1 MGKSTELAAEREPA
15 VDPSGELLIQRDLG
29 EYGDETRLI
38 RCVNLFGEQHT
49 VFGEAALWWVY
60 GDM

>member
-1 MGKSTELAAEREPA
+1 MAVFDLSEGPLRNLAH
-15 VDPSGELLIQRDLG
+15 QF
-29 EYGDETRLI
+29 DETRLI

-49 VFGEAALWWVY
+49 VLGEAALWWVY